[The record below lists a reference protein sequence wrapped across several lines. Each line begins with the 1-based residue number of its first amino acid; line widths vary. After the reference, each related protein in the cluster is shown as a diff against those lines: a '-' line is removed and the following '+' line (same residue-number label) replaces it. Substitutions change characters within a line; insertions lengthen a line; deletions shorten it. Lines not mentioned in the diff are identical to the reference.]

1 MDAHIPRAITLGLRM
16 RTVDVLTAQED
27 GAGTLPDPA
36 LLERATQLGR
46 VLFTFDD
53 DLLLEAVKRQAET
66 KPFSGVIADPCAIR
80 HSAFE
85 WCFRMPL
92 LLVSAHGHP
101 RCSAGTRL
109 QALGR
114 IPHRSVVRSPWSV
127 VL

>member
-1 MDAHIPRAITLGLRM
+1 MAVALYMDAHIPRAITLGLRM

-66 KPFSGVIADPCAIR
+66 KPFSGVIYAHPLRISIGQCIR
-80 HSAFE
+80 DLELMAKTAEPKDLQGRVEFL
-85 WCFRMPL
+85 PL
-92 LLVSAHGHP
+92 
-101 RCSAGTRL
+101 
-109 QALGR
+109 
-114 IPHRSVVRSPWSV
+114 
-127 VL
+127 

>member
-66 KPFSGVIADPCAIR
+66 KPFSGVIYAHPLRISIGQCIR
-80 HSAFE
+80 DLELMAKTGEPKDLQDRVEFL
-85 WCFRMPL
+85 PL
-92 LLVSAHGHP
+92 
-101 RCSAGTRL
+101 
-109 QALGR
+109 
-114 IPHRSVVRSPWSV
+114 
-127 VL
+127 

>member
-1 MDAHIPRAITLGLRM
+1 MAVALYMDAHIPRAITLGLRM

-66 KPFSGVIADPCAIR
+66 KPFSGVIYAHPLRISIGQCIR
-80 HSAFE
+80 DLELMAKAGEPKDLQDRVEFL
-85 WCFRMPL
+85 PL
-92 LLVSAHGHP
+92 
-101 RCSAGTRL
+101 
-109 QALGR
+109 
-114 IPHRSVVRSPWSV
+114 
-127 VL
+127 